1 MGTQLQFYMERAMK
15 MDVGDGCNNVMN
27 IFNTSE
33 LYTLKRLR

>member
-15 MDVGDGCNNVMN
+15 MDVSDGCNNVMN